1 MIFIQNFIILL
12 SVLLV
17 VMLFSACR
25 KLDKEGPDTA
35 IVSIKVSHSQTSSR
49 ITGINRSYTSDNDTE
64 LIALVTDNTT
74 FDKQYL
80 SLENRYQFALTDLS
94 TNTVSLTVPLDTGIK
109 LYSYGY
115 FDDIFTVSELE
126 NTATQAE
133 QFGETSS
140 FTISIGDTSK
150 DVYLTIIDTTDYA
163 LYFDGTNDYVSLP
176 NNPFS
181 NNNTFTIQA
190 WLKPDVVGDGAYHG
204 FLGMQTS
211 GRKPSLW
218 VDNNGD
224 LHYDSYKG
232 SQRFSGTI
240 SDGSNKFFTVSEW
253 VHIAWTNDGI
263 NYKFYRNGVLVDTK
277 TAPDTFNALDNIGY
291 QIGKVDNYFKGQID
305 EVAIWD
311 VALGNT
317 NITALYNSGIG
328 LKASTNSGNYVKSG
342 DLVGYWQFNNGTAYI
357 LTDNTS
363 NSNNGTLN
371 DMDSSS
377 WVTSGLNLKN

>member
-74 FDKQYL
+74 FNKQYL

-253 VHIAWTNDGI
+253 VHVGWTNDGS
-263 NYKFYRNGVLVDTK
+263 NYKFYKNGNLVATE

-291 QIGKVDNYFKGQID
+291 QIGKVDNYFNGQID

-311 VALGNT
+311 EALGNT